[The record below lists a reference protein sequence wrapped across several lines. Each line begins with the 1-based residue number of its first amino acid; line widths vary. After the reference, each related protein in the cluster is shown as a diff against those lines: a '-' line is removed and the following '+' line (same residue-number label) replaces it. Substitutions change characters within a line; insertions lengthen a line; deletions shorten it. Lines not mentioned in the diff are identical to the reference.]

1 MRCLNTFKIM
11 FDEIFKRWIT
21 TGQLTE
27 NDIVPL
33 FLEWNQVFG
42 DGKAQPEHVLGMLQ
56 ILRTDYSALMNHILK
71 FVGIKKGYHWE
82 ELLDRN
88 GRVLT
93 RFFINE

>member
-1 MRCLNTFKIM
+1 M

-42 DGKAQPEHVLGMLQ
+42 DGQARPEHVLEMLQ
-56 ILRTDYSALMNHILK
+56 IIQTDYGRIMNYILK
-71 FVGIKKGYHWE
+71 MIGIKRGYQWE
-82 ELLDRN
+82 EIRDIN
-88 GRVLT
+88 GIVIK
-93 RFFINE
+93 RFFIND